1 MKKGIYMCTVF
12 MTVFVL
18 SFNVYAVTPPSDKHV
33 FTNTDREVNF
43 DVERKSGEIAL
54 YMQSQFFGT
63 YDEILIERSE
73 SDVTNYSV
81 CKTIE
86 VAKVKINGDYYATS
100 DKYPLPNHKDCYYRV
115 KIVGKDGSMKTF
127 PPVLLTALN
136 K

>member
-1 MKKGIYMCTVF
+1 MKNGIYMCTVF

>member
-1 MKKGIYMCTVF
+1 MRKGIYVCTVF
-12 MTVFVL
+12 MTVFIL
-18 SFNVYAVTPPSDKHV
+18 SFNVYAVTSPSDKHV

-43 DVERKSGEIAL
+43 DVERKSDGIAL
-54 YMQSQFFGT
+54 YIQSQMFGT

-73 SDVTNYSV
+73 SDVTNFAV

-86 VAKVKINGDYYATS
+86 VGKTKMNGDYYATS
-100 DKYPLPNHKDCYYRV
+100 DKYPLPSHKDCYYRIKV
-115 KIVGKDGSMKTF
+115 VGKDGSMKTF